1 MITWCVFFPLSQIIL
16 NSMQQYQ
23 PCLRIT
29 SQRCGTSKSYTF
41 AETKFIAVTAYQNNK
56 VSISDLDV
64 NSTVHHLY
72 DLHVIFT
79 TAIQYMHQ

>member
-1 MITWCVFFPLSQIIL
+1 
-16 NSMQQYQ
+16 MQQYH

-64 NSTVHHLY
+64 NSIVHHLY
-72 DLHVIFT
+72 DLEYNHTCI
-79 TAIQYMHQ
+79 YMHQ